1 MKGLSFTISKKLF
14 LIFLANSLIILTI
27 SGLVLQSFSGLSGQF
42 NHNSQL
48 LNYKITLDAIR
59 VEQAKLKGQA
69 QSFYLNVTEETIRD
83 GLGSM
88 NASLDLILKYLEDL
102 SHEQNQRINEL
113 SLESQ
118 HRFRVSGSQP
128 GFQAQDSPTGLE
140 PEAIVQRGF
149 IYNFEKAKLGHSDD
163 PSLSEKLVS
172 TITSDWFLIKKELE
186 QLKGNVNLIADNAAK
201 QISTLAIAKK
211 NLSNLGKSRE
221 ALQGRQERITALLQD
236 QSGTGSL
243 DDQWFEQLSLM
254 ATKLEEM
261 LSGQAVFKQERESG
275 LAVEFASEFAVTA
288 LPSKVYLQDLIT
300 EYDALFKGLEPL
312 VLDAQDDELEDAL
325 YDFDDFFRNTHKSV
339 NRIGQEY
346 LTSEVFAAQFSD
358 NNLRVASILED
369 INALIFTDLN
379 EVNHSVTERANRF
392 LVIVLVIS
400 SVGLLVGLFFW
411 FLVQRSITRP
421 VNALVDTSKDIA
433 QGEADLTKRI
443 AVHGRDEL
451 SELSTW
457 FNLFLERLYT
467 LVLKVKENAS
477 SISSSTQDIVRGT
490 EDLSS
495 RTLQQ
500 STSLEE
506 TATSMEQIN
515 SIVQNN
521 ARETVRANEITK
533 QAEGTV
539 DEYREQLLE
548 TVGKTVEANQT
559 LVNTLEATNRSIV
572 DKSQG
577 AQDTAT
583 HSKTQ
588 LLETIENTIVLNKQ
602 MLDSFALTNQN
613 VFEAMERIAES
624 SNKIVG
630 ITSLMNDI
638 AFQTNLLSLN
648 ASVEAARAGEHGKG
662 FAVVATEVRKLAMR
676 SAKASKQIDHL
687 IKTSLEDI
695 QLGQKTVSEGKEGL
709 GQSKQ
714 EIDAML
720 KKLQSDSNVNL
731 EEITLAFEA
740 VSKLIQEG
748 EEQMNRMKND
758 IESMLNHLQTNS
770 DFNLEQIL
778 GSFKNVSEVMGEIK
792 IASEEQATGVEQ
804 INNSIL
810 EMDRITQE
818 NAQYA
823 ANNIEISQTTA
834 EQALHL
840 ETLMQAFKV
849 NSDAP
854 SLASPEKKRIE
865 LDSEKRK
872 PTGSQPEEPR
882 SEAVRRNDP
891 FE

>member
-14 LIFLANSLIILTI
+14 FIFLANSLIILTI

-69 QSFYLNVTEETIRD
+69 QSFYLNVTEEAIRV

-128 GFQAQDSPTGLE
+128 GFQVKEAPTGLD
-140 PEAIVQRGF
+140 PEAIVRRGF
-149 IYNFEKAKLGHSDD
+149 IYGFEKAKLGHSDD
-163 PSLSEKLVS
+163 PALGEKLVS
-172 TITSDWFLIKKELE
+172 TIAADWFLIKKELE
-186 QLKGNVNLIADNAAK
+186 QLKGNVNLIADNAAQ
-201 QISTLAIAKK
+201 QISTLAIAKR
-211 NLSNLGKSRE
+211 NLTNLGRSRE
-221 ALQGRQERITALLQD
+221 ALQGGQERIAALLQE

-254 ATKLEEM
+254 STKLEEM
-261 LSGQAVFKQERESG
+261 LSGQAVFKQEGESG
-275 LAVEFASEFAVTA
+275 LAVEFASESAPTA
-288 LPSKVYLQDLIT
+288 LPSTVYLQDLIT

-312 VLDAQDDELEDAL
+312 VLDAEDDELEDAL

-339 NRIGQEY
+339 NRVGQEY
-346 LTSEVFAAQFSD
+346 FTSEVSAAQFSD
-358 NNLRVASILED
+358 NNLRVANILED

-443 AVHGRDEL
+443 VVQGRDEL

-457 FNLFLERLYT
+457 FNLFLERLNT
-467 LVLKVKENAS
+467 LVLQVKENAS
-477 SISSSTQDIVRGT
+477 SISSSTQDIVQGT

-500 STSLEE
+500 SASLEE
-506 TATSMEQIN
+506 TASSMEEIN

-521 ARETVRANEITK
+521 ARETFSANEVAR
-533 QAEGTV
+533 QAEGAV
-539 DEYREQLLE
+539 DQYREQLLE
-548 TVGKTVEANQT
+548 SVGKTVEANQA
-559 LVNTLEATNRSIV
+559 LVKNLETTNVSIV
-572 DKSQG
+572 EKSKG

-588 LLETIENTIVLNKQ
+588 LLEAIDNTIVLNKQ
-602 MLDSFALTNQN
+602 MLDNFGLTTQN
-613 VFEAMERIAES
+613 VSEAMQRITES
-624 SNKIVG
+624 SNQIVG

-662 FAVVATEVRKLAMR
+662 FAVVASEVRKLALR

-687 IKTSLEDI
+687 IKVSLEDI
-695 QLGQKTVSEGKEGL
+695 QFGQQTVSEGKAGL
-709 GQSKQ
+709 DQSKQ

-720 KKLQSDSNVNL
+720 KKLQADSNVNL
-731 EEITLAFEA
+731 DEITLAFEA
-740 VSKLIQEG
+740 VSQLIQQG
-748 EEQMNRMKND
+748 EEQMNLMKND
-758 IESMLNHLQTNS
+758 IEAMLNDLQSNS
-770 DFNLEQIL
+770 DYNLQQIL
-778 GSFKNVSEVMGEIK
+778 ASFKNVSEVMGKIK
-792 IASEEQATGVEQ
+792 IASEEQAYGVEQ

-823 ANNIEISQTTA
+823 ENNIEISQTTA
-834 EQALHL
+834 EQAQQL

-849 NSDAP
+849 DAEQDQLTSPDKKQIEMDSTP
-854 SLASPEKKRIE
+854 SPAK
-865 LDSEKRK
+865 
-872 PTGSQPEEPR
+872 
-882 SEAVRRNDP
+882 A
-891 FE
+891 